1 MTDAP
6 TEPHRHPIP
15 PPGSPTRQ
23 DTRIMTHFEP
33 DPDPGPVPV
42 AYADPKPG
50 LVELTPAGISPLAEA
65 EDREQR
71 RWNQARAVRL
81 ICTIITIITSVFAV
95 VLAANVIMVLG
106 EANPAN
112 GFASFVRGFASAV
125 SLGFD
130 TLFTPANAKTQVL
143 LNDGLAALVWLGL
156 GAVVTMLIR
165 RFALPG
171 PRRPLRYVARPRRG
185 YVDPTAP
192 R

>member
-1 MTDAP
+1 MT
-6 TEPHRHPIP
+6 
-15 PPGSPTRQ
+15 SV
-23 DTRIMTHFEP
+23 EP
-33 DPDPGPVPV
+33 DPVPV
-42 AYADPKPG
+42 AYSRQDPG

-71 RWNQARAVRL
+71 RWNRCRTVRM
-81 ICTIITIITSVFAV
+81 ICTIITIITSLFAV
-95 VLAANVIMVLG
+95 VLAANIIMVLG

-112 GFASFVRGFASAV
+112 GVASFVRGFAAAV

-130 TLFTPANAKTQVL
+130 DLFTPANAKTQVL
-143 LNDGLAALVWLGL
+143 LNNGLAALVWLGV

-171 PRRPLRYVARPRRG
+171 PRRPLRYVALRRRNT
-185 YVDPTAP
+185 DPTLP

>member
-1 MTDAP
+1 MTDTP
-6 TEPHRHPIP
+6 TEPQRHPIP
-15 PPGSPTRQ
+15 PLGSPARQ
-23 DTRIMTHFEP
+23 DTRIMTSFEP
-33 DPDPGPVPV
+33 DPDPGPVPA
-42 AYADPKPG
+42 AYADPNPG

-71 RWNQARAVRL
+71 RWSRTRAVRL

-95 VLAANVIMVLG
+95 VLAANIIMVLG

-112 GFASFVRGFASAV
+112 GFASFVRGFASGV

-130 TLFTPANAKTQVL
+130 TLFTPANAKAQVL
-143 LNDGLAALVWLGL
+143 LNDGLAALMWLGL

-171 PRRPLRYVARPRRG
+171 PRRPLRYVALRRQNT
-185 YVDPTAP
+185 DPTMP

>member
-1 MTDAP
+1 MTN
-6 TEPHRHPIP
+6 
-15 PPGSPTRQ
+15 
-23 DTRIMTHFEP
+23 FEP

-42 AYADPKPG
+42 AYADPNPG
-50 LVELTPAGISPLAEA
+50 LVELTPAGTSPLAQA

-71 RWNQARAVRL
+71 RWSQTRAVRL

-95 VLAANVIMVLG
+95 VLAANVILVLG

-112 GFASFVRGFASAV
+112 GFASFVRGFASGV

-130 TLFTPANAKTQVL
+130 TLFTPANAKTRVL

-171 PRRPLRYVARPRRG
+171 PRRPLRYVALRRRTT
-185 YVDPTAP
+185 DPTLP

>member
-1 MTDAP
+1 MTN
-6 TEPHRHPIP
+6 
-15 PPGSPTRQ
+15 
-23 DTRIMTHFEP
+23 FEP

-42 AYADPKPG
+42 GYANPNPG

-65 EDREQR
+65 EGREQR
-71 RWNQARAVRL
+71 RWNRTRAVWM
-81 ICTIITIITSVFAV
+81 ICTIITILTSLFAV
-95 VLAANVIMVLG
+95 VLAANVVLVLG

-112 GFASFVRGFASAV
+112 GVASFVRGFAAAV

-156 GAVVTMLIR
+156 GAVVTMLVR

-171 PRRPLRYVARPRRG
+171 PRRPLRYVALRRRTTDPSLPR
-185 YVDPTAP
+185 
-192 R
+192 